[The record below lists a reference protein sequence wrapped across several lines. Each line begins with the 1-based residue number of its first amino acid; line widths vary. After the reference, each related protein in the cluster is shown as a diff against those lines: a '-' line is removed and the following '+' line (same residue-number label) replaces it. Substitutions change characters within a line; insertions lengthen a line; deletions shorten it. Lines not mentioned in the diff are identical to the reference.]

1 MRFCCRLTRLNGST
15 NWGGDG
21 RTQPDRGRVLDTG
34 QHALL
39 RAGLVQSSVFLYG
52 WPIAGVQLISGLWGL
67 ITGSNSQATRLEL
80 EQHMHLSL
88 LKEQQRSSQ
97 AVFPQCQKVIVYD
110 RSLAGLGVRCGGCGH
125 QFQVF

>member
-1 MRFCCRLTRLNGST
+1 MDGLGRMAGVVLVLGSI
-15 NWGGDG
+15 
-21 RTQPDRGRVLDTG
+21 LCS
-34 QHALL
+34 ALAWYSPL
-39 RAGLVQSSVFLYG
+39 FSFLL
-52 WPIAGVQLISGLWGL
+52 WPIAGLLLISGLWGL

-88 LKEQQRSSQ
+88 MKEQQRSSQ
-97 AVFPQCQKVIVYD
+97 AVCPQCQKVVLYD

>member
-1 MRFCCRLTRLNGST
+1 MDGLSRIVGVCLILGSMLCS
-15 NWGGDG
+15 
-21 RTQPDRGRVLDTG
+21 VL
-34 QHALL
+34 AWYSPLF
-39 RAGLVQSSVFLYG
+39 SCMG
-52 WPIAGVQLISGLWGL
+52 WPIAGVLLVSGLWGL